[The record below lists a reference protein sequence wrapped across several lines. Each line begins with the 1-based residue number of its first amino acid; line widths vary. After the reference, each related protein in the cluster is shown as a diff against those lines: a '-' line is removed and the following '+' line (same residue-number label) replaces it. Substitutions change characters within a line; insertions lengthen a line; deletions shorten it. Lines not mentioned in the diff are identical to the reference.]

1 MKIAIM
7 ESLGISQAELDAL
20 KAPFEEQGHTFAQFA
35 RTTDVTTLSQEAEQA
50 EVMILA
56 NMPMP
61 AAVIDACPNL
71 KYIDIAFTGVDHV
84 AMDAARRRGIT
95 VSNASGYSNEAVAEL
110 GIGLALG
117 LLRNIPQ
124 VEQRCRA
131 GQTKDGLVGC
141 ELKGKTVGIIGY
153 GKIGKRSAELYH
165 AFGCEILAYSR
176 SKHPDCPDYVEE
188 TDFDDLLRRSDVVVL
203 HCPLTD
209 ATRGLIDAQALS
221 KMKNSAILLNL
232 ARGPVVVENDLV
244 RALEDGVIA
253 GAGIDVFDVEPPL
266 NVEQPILRAKNVIVT
281 PHVAFATKESML
293 LRAEIVFNNLAAWL
307 AGKPTNVV

>member
-1 MKIAIM
+1 MK
-7 ESLGISQAELDAL
+7 EL
-20 KAPFEEQGHTFAQFA
+20 
-35 RTTDVTTLSQEAEQA
+35 
-50 EVMILA
+50 
-56 NMPMP
+56 N
-61 AAVIDACPNL
+61 
-71 KYIDIAFTGVDHV
+71 
-84 AMDAARRRGIT
+84 
-95 VSNASGYSNEAVAEL
+95 
-110 GIGLALG
+110 
-117 LLRNIPQ
+117 
-124 VEQRCRA
+124 
-131 GQTKDGLVGC
+131 
-141 ELKGKTVGIIGY
+141 VGIIGY

-165 AFGCEILAYSR
+165 AFGCQVLAYSR